1 MGFWSRL
8 LGKNRATLISSTVEV
23 VQKDS
28 HSSFDLFAGGI
39 APVVPQ
45 STSFEVASLH
55 FRTIFIKNISQAGS
69 AGSLIFLSAAL
80 GGVEVDQV
88 RSRDD

>member
-28 HSSFDLFAGGI
+28 HSFFDLFAGGI

-55 FRTIFIKNISQAGS
+55 FRTIFIKNNKSSRLGWKPDFPAGG
-69 AGSLIFLSAAL
+69 AG
-80 GGVEVDQV
+80 
-88 RSRDD
+88 RC